1 MQDITTK
8 SGFKCKI
15 NDNLGDDLEFLQ
27 TYSNLMKADDQDAVF
42 LIEDVLRSIFMD
54 EKVVKKFK
62 DHIKKQ
68 KGYLSITEIQAE
80 INEIFENDDSTKN

>member
-1 MQDITTK
+1 
-8 SGFKCKI
+8 
-15 NDNLGDDLEFLQ
+15 
-27 TYSNLMKADDQDAVF
+27 
-42 LIEDVLRSIFMD
+42 MD